1 MWSIVFI
8 RYKAMREAYQW
19 IRTIVPTPIFILKAE
34 RRGQG
39 GIKILIMCDNYIFDA
54 GFAEYLIN
62 RLKTMHKSNGSPFI
76 RHGVT
81 LPFLAYAYKCLNND
95 SSAITVDYLFNIIDS
110 LEKSDSAKF
119 KYEHCSD
126 IDENVISLFSKLYD
140 FGIEEQ
146 GFNTRFPNSGI
157 LYDPRAYE
165 IVPSVDELYERYNKV
180 WLDNTFS
187 RVYKEDRY
195 GWDIVSE
202 EENSAINAIITDYKL
217 R

>member
-1 MWSIVFI
+1 M
-8 RYKAMREAYQW
+8 
-19 IRTIVPTPIFILKAE
+19 
-34 RRGQG
+34 
-39 GIKILIMCDNYIFDA
+39 IMCDKYIFDA
-54 GFAEYLIN
+54 GFVEYLIN
-62 RLKTMHKSNGSPFI
+62 GLKSMHKSNGSPFI

-95 SSAITVDYLFNIIDS
+95 GSAITEDYLWNIIDS

-126 IDENVISLFSKLYD
+126 IDENVIVLFSELYD

-146 GFNTRFPNSGI
+146 GFYARFPNSGI

-165 IVPSVDELYERYNKV
+165 IAPSSEELYGRYGKV

-195 GWDIVSE
+195 GWDVVSE
-202 EENSAINAIITDYKL
+202 EENAVINAIITDYKS